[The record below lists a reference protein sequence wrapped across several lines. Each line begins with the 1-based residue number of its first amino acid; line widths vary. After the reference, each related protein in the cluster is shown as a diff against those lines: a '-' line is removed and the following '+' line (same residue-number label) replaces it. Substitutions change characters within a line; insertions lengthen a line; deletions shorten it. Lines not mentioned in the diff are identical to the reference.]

1 MDFIVD
7 NVPKTDLSQQQS
19 TDKAL
24 HDFKNV
30 ILEDLEENSNLLH
43 QTELQERLIVLNA
56 SLKTL
61 RDSIIKEK
69 ELWREEVKQTIDLE
83 NKMSETL
90 TSRLQSGDY
99 TQQFE
104 MLTNAFLKSQ
114 TKIQNEINSSVYKR
128 QLLEAENMCNLEM
141 LRIRNSLE
149 CLAPLRAMVGEWK
162 CEAGEVGENDNNVVN
177 SRSDS
182 Q

>member
-1 MDFIVD
+1 MDLTVD
-7 NVPKTDLSQQQS
+7 NVLKTEQS
-19 TDKAL
+19 TDEAL
-24 HDFKNV
+24 LDCKNE

-43 QTELQERLIVLNA
+43 QTELQERLVVVNA

-83 NKMSETL
+83 KKMSETL
-90 TSRLQSGDY
+90 VTSRLQSGDY

-162 CEAGEVGENDNNVVN
+162 CEAGESGRNDNVIN
-177 SRSDS
+177 SRTDS